1 MLGYKHRPAPGQSRQ
16 WFVVLARLTLRKRRE
31 YYSRIMLRPDAV
43 AISRRVRRFAAA
55 LPVMLHLPL
64 VLALAMSLSLCAS
77 IAAAEDLFITN
88 GRIVPVAGDAF
99 QGSLLVQGGKIAALG
114 PDLSAPPGA
123 RVIDMRGGSAIPG
136 MIDAHSHM
144 GVYPWPDVPA
154 HDDGNEA
161 TDPITAQV
169 RAMDAIYLED
179 PAFERALAGGITTVL
194 VIPGSAN
201 LIGGEGAVLKLRL
214 GGTLD
219 DMLFPDAPRIL
230 KMAFGENPKRV
241 YGGKNKMPSTRMGN
255 AAVLRSTFVE
265 AAEYKRKWA
274 DYRGGKKD
282 GDPPERDLQLETLAD
297 VIDGK
302 ILVQIHCYRK
312 DEMLRLIDIADEFG
326 WKIRA
331 FHHALE
337 AYKVADTLVARGI
350 GVATWPDWWGFK
362 LEAWDAI
369 PQNASI
375 VLRKGGHAALKSD
388 SPNTVQRMNHEAAKM
403 VRYAG
408 LTEREAL
415 SLVTSEPAWILGIED
430 RVGTLEAGKDA
441 DIVIFDGDPLSVYS
455 RVSMTIIDGKPEY
468 ERVTKQ

>member
-1 MLGYKHRPAPGQSRQ
+1 MFHPEG
-16 WFVVLARLTLRKRRE
+16 
-31 YYSRIMLRPDAV
+31 V
-43 AISRRVRRFAAA
+43 ATSRRARRFAVA
-55 LPVMLHLPL
+55 LPAVLT
-64 VLALAMSLSLCAS
+64 LALSISLSIRAGAAS
-77 IAAAEDLFITN
+77 AEDLFITN
-88 GRIVPVAGDAF
+88 GRIVPIAGDAF
-99 QGSLLVQGGKIAALG
+99 QGSLLVKDGKIAALG
-114 PDLSAPPGA
+114 PDLPAPSGA

-144 GVYPWPDVPA
+144 GVYPWPEAPA

-179 PAFERALAGGITTVL
+179 PAFERALAGGVTTVL

-219 DMLFPDAPRIL
+219 DMLFPDAPRII

-241 YGGKNKMPSTRMGN
+241 YGGKNKTPATRMGN
-255 AAVLRSTFVE
+255 ASVLRGAFVK
-265 AAEYKRKWA
+265 ATEYKRKWGE
-274 DYRGGKKD
+274 YQGGKKE
-282 GDPPERDLQLETLAD
+282 GDPPDRDLQLETLAD

-302 ILVQIHCYRK
+302 VLVQIHCYRK

-337 AYKVADTLVARGI
+337 AYKVADALVERGI

-468 ERVTKQ
+468 ERATQQ